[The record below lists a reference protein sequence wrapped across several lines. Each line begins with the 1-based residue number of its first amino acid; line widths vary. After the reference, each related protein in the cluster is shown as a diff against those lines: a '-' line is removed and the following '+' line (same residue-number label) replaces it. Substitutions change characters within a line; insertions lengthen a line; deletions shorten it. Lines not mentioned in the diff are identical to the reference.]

1 MSEADLP
8 RKRALGMGL
17 SALLGSDPISEGRS
31 GDGLQTVPIEFLQPS
46 ALQPRQHFDE
56 NELNALAASIRSK
69 GILQPLVVRPV
80 KGAVPSYEI
89 IAGERRW
96 RAAQR
101 VGLHE
106 LPAIVKSLSDR
117 DVLEIALIENLQRE
131 DLSAIEEAVAF
142 ERLMDDFGHTQE
154 QLASALGKSR
164 SHIANT
170 LRLLNLPAAR
180 SRNGLGWKVV
190 GWSCQDA
197 DRMR

>member
-1 MSEADLP
+1 M
-8 RKRALGMGL
+8 
-17 SALLGSDPISEGRS
+17 
-31 GDGLQTVPIEFLQPS
+31 
-46 ALQPRQHFDE
+46 
-56 NELNALAASIRSK
+56 
-69 GILQPLVVRPV
+69 
-80 KGAVPSYEI
+80 PSYEI

-117 DVLEIALIENLQRE
+117 DVLEVALIENLQRE

-170 LRLLNLPAAR
+170 LRLLNLPAAVREMVSDGRLSAGHARALLGCNDPEALANLVLERGLSVRATEQLVKSQQGPAR
-180 SRNGLGWKVV
+180 S
-190 GWSCQDA
+190 
-197 DRMR
+197 MREGVKA